1 MRILLV
7 CPYDLARPGGVQRH
21 VLDLANALTTDGHVV
36 AVLAPGGIARDD
48 APFQTVVLGRFRVL
62 QVLGTAFEVSWAD
75 QRRVLEALSRFRPEI
90 VHFHTLWT
98 PFLSWQVWSLLRRF
112 PKVAR
117 IATFHDTPPQ
127 GWTGRAIRRVF
138 QVASWQ
144 LSRSLQ
150 AAIAVSTAPANHL
163 AIRSG
168 CPLHILP
175 GCIGLGPYRALSVR
189 REGQLRVLFT
199 GRLEPRKGVLVLIQ
213 AWSEVSRA
221 LPDAQLV
228 ICGDGPQ
235 AEEARSL
242 VERLALGNTVQLLGA
257 VDEAEKLRQL
267 GTATVFC
274 APSLYGES
282 YGLVLVEA
290 MAAGVPVV
298 AAAND
303 GYRQVLHGPGSLG
316 LVEPGDVP
324 GLANALIT
332 VLEDL
337 PLRQRLSA
345 WGLEASRSADLE
357 AQLPAFLK
365 IYAEAGRSKLDGSGQ

>member
-1 MRILLV
+1 MRVLLV

-21 VLDLANALTTDGHVV
+21 VLDLANALATAGHMV
-36 AVLAPGGIARDD
+36 AVLAPGGIARND
-48 APFQTVVLGRFRVL
+48 APFQIVVLGRFRVL

-75 QRRVLEALSRFRPEI
+75 QGQVLDALSSFRPEL

-112 PKVAR
+112 PQVAR

-138 QVASWQ
+138 QVASRQ
-144 LSRSLQ
+144 LSRRLQ
-150 AAIAVSTAPANHL
+150 AAIAVSTAPASHL

-175 GCIGLGPYRALSVR
+175 GCISLSPYRALPAR
-189 REGQLRVLFT
+189 LDGQLRVLFT

-213 AWSEVSRA
+213 AWSEVSGV

-242 VERLALGNTVQLLGA
+242 VERLALGNQVQFLGA
-257 VDEAEKLRQL
+257 VDEAETRRQL

-303 GYRQVLHGPGSLG
+303 GYRQVLQGPGSVG

-324 GLANALIT
+324 GLAKTLIT
-332 VLEDL
+332 VLEDQ
-337 PLRQRLSA
+337 PLRKRLSA

-357 AQLPAFLK
+357 AQLPVFLRV
-365 IYAEAGRSKLDGSGQ
+365 YAEARRSKLDGTGQ